1 VVSWSAAPGTARWA
15 EPKTRGGSEL
25 ASGLH
30 GGRRP
35 FDVELRPIEAL
46 KALSPVP
53 IRSLMGRRSIPLLAL
68 AAFAALVPAAL
79 LHFVGRDKVVV
90 DGWIHFSGVA
100 VGAGVATVCALALTI
115 AGARQRDGHAVLVGC
130 AFSVMAALL
139 CLHGL
144 ATPGVFVD
152 DVGVAAFT
160 GGATLPIGGAI
171 LALGA
176 LSALRRPAAVRPL
189 LWLLAASVVLV
200 AGLGLAAIVQPGLM
214 PSVPESGSPAAWI
227 LLAAGLAFYGILF
240 WRALRTYLLTRR
252 GADLLVAVGIVWLA
266 AALPAALLLSFRDLG
281 WWLGHGFEI
290 AGIAAVGF
298 TVAHDLRRG
307 AAKSR
312 PLLGD
317 LRAADLVAEA
327 EAFLGSHIRALLA
340 ELAEKDAY
348 TEEHTRRVALRA
360 AQVGDELGL
369 SPGRL
374 RELAIGG
381 LLHDIGKLA
390 VPDAILKKPGPLTDA
405 EYHVVM
411 QHVHTGEALLK
422 ELGGFSPLVRR
433 LVRGHHER
441 FDGSGY
447 PRAVA
452 GDPIP
457 VDVAVL
463 AVCDVYDALI
473 SERVYRRA
481 WTHERALEHLRAGA
495 GTKFDP
501 TCVEALADVLARER
515 RTDLAVAV

>member
-1 VVSWSAAPGTARWA
+1 V
-15 EPKTRGGSEL
+15 
-25 ASGLH
+25 
-30 GGRRP
+30 
-35 FDVELRPIEAL
+35 
-46 KALSPVP
+46 
-53 IRSLMGRRSIPLLAL
+53 RSRSIPLLAA
-68 AAFAALVPAAL
+68 AAFAAIVPVAL
-79 LHFVGRDKVVV
+79 LHFLGREKVIV

-100 VGAGVATVCALALTI
+100 VGAGLATLCAVVLTVI
-115 AGARQRDGHAVLVGC
+115 GARQRDGYAVLVGS

-139 CLHGL
+139 LLHGL
-144 ATPGVFVD
+144 ATPGVIVD
-152 DVGVAAFT
+152 GYGVSAFT

-189 LWLLAASVVLV
+189 LWLLAAGVVFILALGV
-200 AGLGLAAIVQPGLM
+200 AAMAEPGLV
-214 PSVPESGSPAAWI
+214 PAVPEPRSTAAWI
-227 LLAAGLAFYGILF
+227 VLAAGLAFYAVLF
-240 WRALRTYLLTRR
+240 WRALRTYRLTRR

-281 WWLGHGFEI
+281 WWLGHAFEI
-290 AGIAAVGF
+290 VGIAAVGF

-307 AAKSR
+307 AARSR

-317 LRAADLVAEA
+317 LGGADLVVEA
-327 EAFLGSHIRALLA
+327 EDFLGSHIRALLA
-340 ELAEKDAY
+340 ELVEKDPY

-374 RELAIGG
+374 RDLAIGG
-381 LLHDIGKLA
+381 LLHDIGKLT

-411 QHVHTGEALLK
+411 QHVHTGDALLN
-422 ELGGFSPLVRR
+422 ELGGFSPMVHR

-457 VDVAVL
+457 LDVAIL

-473 SERVYRRA
+473 SERVYRKA
-481 WTHERALEHLRAGA
+481 WSHERALEHLRAGA
-495 GTKFDP
+495 GKLFEAN
-501 TCVEALADVLARER
+501 CVEALADVLARER
-515 RTDLAVAV
+515 RSDLAVAV

>member
-1 VVSWSAAPGTARWA
+1 VAN
-15 EPKTRGGSEL
+15 
-25 ASGLH
+25 
-30 GGRRP
+30 
-35 FDVELRPIEAL
+35 
-46 KALSPVP
+46 
-53 IRSLMGRRSIPLLAL
+53 RSIPLLAA
-68 AAFAALVPAAL
+68 AAFAAVVPVAL
-79 LHFVGRDKVVV
+79 LHFVGGENVTIDN
-90 DGWIHFSGVA
+90 WIHFGGVGL
-100 VGAGVATVCALALTI
+100 GAGVATLCAVVLTI
-115 AGARQRDGHAVLVGC
+115 AGARQRDGYAVLVGS

-144 ATPGVFVD
+144 ATPGIFVD
-152 DVGVAAFT
+152 EVGVTAFT

-176 LSALRRPAAVRPL
+176 LSALHRPAAVRPL
-189 LWLLAASVVLV
+189 LWLLAAGVVFILGLGIAAMVEPRLVPSVPEPRSPAAVTVLV
-200 AGLGLAAIVQPGLM
+200 AGLV
-214 PSVPESGSPAAWI
+214 
-227 LLAAGLAFYGILF
+227 FYGILF
-240 WRALRTYLLTRR
+240 WRALRTYQLTRR

-266 AALPAALLLSFRDLG
+266 AALPAALLLTFRDLG

-290 AGIAAVGF
+290 VGIAAVGF

-307 AAKSR
+307 AARSR

-317 LRAADLVAEA
+317 LGGADLVAEA

-374 RELAIGG
+374 RDLAIGG

-390 VPDAILKKPGPLTDA
+390 VPDDILKKPGPLTED
-405 EYHVVM
+405 EYQVVM
-411 QHVHTGEALLK
+411 RHVYTGPALLR
-422 ELGGFSPLVRR
+422 ELGGFSPMVHR

-457 VDVAVL
+457 LDVAIL

-473 SERVYRRA
+473 SERVYRPA
-481 WTHERALEHLRAGA
+481 WSHERALDHLRVGA
-495 GTKFDP
+495 GKQFHA

-515 RTDLAVAV
+515 RADLAVAV